1 MWQPNTSQWRV
12 IWVVAVVLILMWPAE
27 SGRSLATKAAN
38 WLADPTHS
46 LPSLPDQLPIGL
58 DDNGDAVAAHDAEE
72 AEYYRA
78 YASSRLTRLRMTL
91 KTTSDPLDPST
102 ERQILAGAGI
112 LSALFVWR
120 LNGKPAH

>member
-1 MWQPNTSQWRV
+1 M
-12 IWVVAVVLILMWPAE
+12 AVVLILAWPAE
-27 SGRSLATKAAN
+27 SGKSLATKAAN
-38 WLADPTHS
+38 WLADPTNS
-46 LPSLPDQLPIGL
+46 LPALPAQLPIGL

-78 YASSRLTRLRMTL
+78 YASSSVTRLRMTL
-91 KTTSDPLDPST
+91 KTAADPFDPST

-120 LNGKPAH
+120 LNGKSPR